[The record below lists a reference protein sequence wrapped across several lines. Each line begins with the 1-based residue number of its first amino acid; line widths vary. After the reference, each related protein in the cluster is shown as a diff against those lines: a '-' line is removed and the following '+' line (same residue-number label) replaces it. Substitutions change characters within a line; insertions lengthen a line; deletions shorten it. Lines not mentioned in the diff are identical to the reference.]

1 MTDRAVREDALD
13 ELVDTLLFEGY
24 ALYPYTPGATKNAT
38 PTPFGI
44 VYPPRYAQE
53 VPQTFDHLRIQCVAQ
68 IGSPDS
74 TLEGAVRFLQA
85 DGPRHQA
92 AERRVELPRTSV
104 AMLAAVPA
112 EAAIE
117 LDGLQGLARLSV
129 APLDG
134 GHVRMEL
141 TVRNTTEVPAGLDRA
156 AALGHS
162 LLSTHVVA
170 RVRDGRF
177 VSPLAPTEAVQACTQ
192 VNTWPVLATPADD
205 AVLGAA
211 IMLPDHPQLAPESR
225 GSLFDS
231 TEIEEAL
238 LLHVLALSDEERE
251 STAAQ
256 DPAVRAMLERAA
268 RTTPEEIMALH
279 GRVTVK
285 DPEAGEP
292 EATHEGTTYRPG
304 DTVLLRPGPGRNA
317 HDHMVEG
324 RTATIERIYVD
335 VDGRVHLAVT
345 VDGVP
350 GQDIMRDIRRYLFFG
365 PDEVERI
372 TA

>member
-1 MTDRAVREDALD
+1 MTDAVDQLD

-53 VPQTFDHLRIQCVAQ
+53 VPQTFDHLRIQCVVQ
-68 IGSPDS
+68 IGSPDT
-74 TLEGAVRFLQA
+74 TLEGTVRFLQA

-92 AERRVELPRTSV
+92 AERRVELPPTTV

-112 EAAIE
+112 ERPLE
-117 LDGLQGLARLSV
+117 LDGLEGCVRLRV
-129 APLDG
+129 TPLDG

-141 TVRNTTEVPAGLDRA
+141 SVHNTTEVAAGLDRSEV
-156 AALGHS
+156 LGSS

-177 VSPLAPTEAVQACTQ
+177 VSPLARTEAVQACEQ

-238 LLHVLALSDEERE
+238 LLHVLALSDDERE

-268 RTTPEEIMALH
+268 RATPQEIMALH

-285 DPEAGEP
+285 DPEQGEA
-292 EATHEGTTYRPG
+292 EATVEGVTYRPG

-317 HDHMVEG
+317 HDHMVTG
-324 RTATIERIYVD
+324 RTATVERIYVD
-335 VDGRVHLAVT
+335 FDGRFQLAVT
-345 VDGVP
+345 VDDVP
-350 GQDIMRDIRRYLFFG
+350 GQDIMRDIRRYLYFR
-365 PDEVERI
+365 PDEVEMV

>member
-1 MTDRAVREDALD
+1 VSDHLDA
-13 ELVDTLLFEGY
+13 LVDTLLFEGY

-53 VPQTFDHLRIQCVAQ
+53 VPQTFDRLRIQCIAE
-68 IGSPDS
+68 IASPDA
-74 TLEGAVRFLQA
+74 TIEGTVRFLQA
-85 DGPRHQA
+85 DGPGHRA
-92 AERRVELPRTSV
+92 AERRIDLQRTTAS
-104 AMLAAVPA
+104 MLAAVPIDVPVELGSLRA
-112 EAAIE
+112 VAHLTATPVDGGGVRIE
-117 LDGLQGLARLSV
+117 LGVENR
-129 APLDG
+129 
-134 GHVRMEL
+134 
-141 TVRNTTEVPAGLDRA
+141 TEVEPGLDRA
-156 AALGHS
+156 AALEHS

-170 RVRDGRF
+170 RVRGGRF
-177 VSPLAPTEAVQACTQ
+177 VSPLAPAAAVQACSQ
-192 VNTWPVLATPADD
+192 VNTWPVLATPDDD

-225 GSLFDS
+225 GSMFDS

-238 LLHVLALSDEERE
+238 LLHVLALSDEERAA
-251 STAAQ
+251 TAEQ
-256 DPAVRAMLERAA
+256 DPAVRAMIEKAA
-268 RTTPEEIMALH
+268 SATPQEIMALH
-279 GRVTVK
+279 GRVTMK

-292 EATHEGTTYRPG
+292 EATHDGVTYRPG

-317 HDHMVEG
+317 QDHLVEG
-324 RTATIERIYVD
+324 RNATIERIYVD

-345 VDGVP
+345 IDDVP

-365 PDEVERI
+365 PDEVERL

>member
-1 MTDRAVREDALD
+1 MTDYPPDSVRGHRLD
-13 ELVDTLLFEGY
+13 DLVDTLLFEGY

-44 VYPPRYAQE
+44 VYPPNYARHSGA
-53 VPQTFDHLRIQCVAQ
+53 THDRLRIECLV
-68 IGSPDS
+68 
-74 TLEGAVRFLQA
+74 EGTGDVTGTVRFLQGA
-85 DGPRHQA
+85 GERHEA
-92 AERRVELPRTSV
+92 RERRIELPGPGV
-104 AMLAAVPA
+104 VDFDF
-112 EAAIE
+112 
-117 LDGLQGLARLSV
+117 DGLAGRAGLEVS
-129 APLDG
+129 DG
-134 GHVRMEL
+134 RMILWVVNE
-141 TVRNTTEVPAGLDRA
+141 TDVPDGLDRA
-156 AALGHS
+156 AALRSS

-170 RVRDGRF
+170 RVSGGRF
-177 VSPLAPTEAVQACTQ
+177 VSPLDPAAKSCEQ
-192 VNTWPVLATPADD
+192 VNSWPVLASPADD

-211 IMLPDHPQLAPESR
+211 IMLPDHPQLAPESH

-238 LLHVLALSDEERE
+238 LLHVLALSDEERDE
-251 STAAQ
+251 TARQ
-256 DPAVRAMLERAA
+256 DPAARAMLERAA

-285 DPEAGEP
+285 DPEEGEP
-292 EATHEGTTYRPG
+292 EATVDGITYRPG

-317 HDHMVEG
+317 HDHMVGG
-324 RTATIERIYVD
+324 RNATIERIYVD

-345 VDGVP
+345 VDDVP

-365 PDEVERI
+365 PDEVETV